1 MKRLLVFVVFLLF
14 FPFCAAAAAEKEETV
29 SRIVISGIMRIEPET
44 VLTYLM
50 IRKGD
55 IVSDEQL
62 DRGLKSLFSTGL
74 FADVRLSVTDGVL
87 TVDLVE
93 NPIVNQISFEGNKKI
108 KTQQLRDELSLHPRS
123 VFTRSKA
130 RRDTQRILELYKR
143 MGRYSAQ
150 VEPKIIERSQNRL
163 DVVFEINEGQPAF
176 IRKIDFIGNQAFDA
190 TELEEQMLS
199 KENRWYRW
207 FTSMDTYDPDRFAYD
222 QELLRRFY
230 LQHGY
235 MDFNIVSSSAE
246 LSPNRE
252 DFYLTLVLE
261 EGPRYKVGEVTV
273 VSDLKGLDADSVAD
287 VVTVKSGA
295 WFNNVKV
302 ENSEIAL
309 INAVGAKGFPFVDV
323 SSDLKKREG
332 EDVVD
337 VVFNIKE
344 GQHLFID
351 EIQITGNARTQDRVI
366 RREFRFAEG
375 DAYSPAKIR
384 RSKQRIE
391 NLNYF
396 DRVSMD
402 IEPVEGTLDR
412 AILKTD
418 VSEKSTGSL
427 KLGVGWSSYDGP
439 LAEVSVQE
447 NNFLGTGRRVGVSA
461 SVAEEK
467 TLFDISFVEPWFLD
481 RELALGFDVFY
492 LTRNYSDRSSYD
504 SEMGGGS
511 VSLSWKYTEE
521 LSHTVKYTLR
531 QDKIVD
537 VSESASIYV
546 KEQEGTTLT
555 SMISQTLFWD
565 YLDNRYNPSEGY
577 YVSLS
582 NDLAGFGGDT
592 RYLRT
597 DISAAYYYPL
607 SDKWV
612 LGLSTSGGYI
622 FGIGQDVRLNNR
634 YFLGGATL
642 RGFEDGGV
650 TARSKDGDDALGGN
664 WQATAGVQ
672 LMFPLG
678 LPSEFGMRGK
688 IFADFGLIGKP
699 DDFDASQMWY
709 SSKLRGSIGIGFVW
723 SSPLGPINVDY
734 AVPILKEPFDE
745 TEYFRLNF
753 GWGF

>member
-1 MKRLLVFVVFLLF
+1 MMF
-14 FPFCAAAAAEKEETV
+14 FPFCAGVRAAEKEETV
-29 SRIVISGIMRIEPET
+29 SQIVISGVMRIEPET

-108 KTQQLRDELSLHPRS
+108 KTQQLKDELSLHPRS

-163 DVVFEINEGQPAF
+163 DVVFEINEGRPTF
-176 IRKIDFIGNQAFDA
+176 IRKIDFIGNRAFDA
-190 TELEEQMLS
+190 TELEEEMLS

-337 VVFNIKE
+337 VVFNVKE

-418 VSEKSTGSL
+418 VS
-427 KLGVGWSSYDGP
+427 
-439 LAEVSVQE
+439 
-447 NNFLGTGRRVGVSA
+447 
-461 SVAEEK
+461 
-467 TLFDISFVEPWFLD
+467 
-481 RELALGFDVFY
+481 
-492 LTRNYSDRSSYD
+492 
-504 SEMGGGS
+504 
-511 VSLSWKYTEE
+511 
-521 LSHTVKYTLR
+521 
-531 QDKIVD
+531 
-537 VSESASIYV
+537 
-546 KEQEGTTLT
+546 
-555 SMISQTLFWD
+555 
-565 YLDNRYNPSEGY
+565 
-577 YVSLS
+577 
-582 NDLAGFGGDT
+582 
-592 RYLRT
+592 
-597 DISAAYYYPL
+597 
-607 SDKWV
+607 
-612 LGLSTSGGYI
+612 
-622 FGIGQDVRLNNR
+622 
-634 YFLGGATL
+634 
-642 RGFEDGGV
+642 
-650 TARSKDGDDALGGN
+650 
-664 WQATAGVQ
+664 
-672 LMFPLG
+672 
-678 LPSEFGMRGK
+678 
-688 IFADFGLIGKP
+688 
-699 DDFDASQMWY
+699 
-709 SSKLRGSIGIGFVW
+709 
-723 SSPLGPINVDY
+723 
-734 AVPILKEPFDE
+734 
-745 TEYFRLNF
+745 
-753 GWGF
+753 

>member
-1 MKRLLVFVVFLLF
+1 MKKLFVFIAIIFC
-14 FPFCAAAAAEKEETV
+14 FPFFKAEAAQKEEVV
-29 SRIVISGIMRIEPET
+29 SEIVISGVMRIEPET

-55 IVSDEQL
+55 SVSQEEL

-74 FADVRLSVTDGVL
+74 FSDVRLSVNDGVL
-87 TVDLVE
+87 NVDLVE
-93 NPIVNQISFEGNKKI
+93 NPIVNRISFEGNKKI
-108 KTQQLRDELSLHPRS
+108 KTQQLKDEVSLRPRS

-163 DVVFEINEGQPAF
+163 DVVFEINEGKPTY
-176 IRKIDFIGNQAFDA
+176 IRKIDFIGNHAFSA
-190 TELEEQMLS
+190 TELEEEMLS

-230 LQHGY
+230 LRHGY
-235 MDFNIVSSSAE
+235 MDFNIISSSAE

-252 DFYLTLVLE
+252 DFYLTIVLE
-261 EGPRYKVGEVTV
+261 EGKRYKVGEVKV
-273 VSDLKGLDADSVAD
+273 ISDLKGLDADTVAD
-287 VVTVKSGA
+287 VVSVKTGS
-295 WFNNVKV
+295 WYNNVKV
-302 ENSEIAL
+302 ENSELAL

-323 SSDLKKREG
+323 SSGLNKHEKEN
-332 EDVVD
+332 VVD

-375 DAYSPAKIR
+375 DAYSPSKIK

-396 DRVSMD
+396 DRVMMD
-402 IEPVEGTLDR
+402 IEQVEGTLDR

-461 SVAEEK
+461 SVAQEK

-481 RELALGFDVFY
+481 REMALGFDIFY

-504 SEMGGGS
+504 SEMAGAS

-531 QDKIVD
+531 QDKIID

-546 KEQEGTTLT
+546 KDQEGTTLT

-577 YVSLS
+577 YFSLS

-597 DISAAYYYPL
+597 DISAAYYHPL

-612 LGLSTSGGYI
+612 LGLTSSAGYI

-634 YFLGGATL
+634 YFLGGSTL

-650 TARSKDGDDALGGN
+650 TARSKVGDDALGGN

>member
-1 MKRLLVFVVFLLF
+1 
-14 FPFCAAAAAEKEETV
+14 
-29 SRIVISGIMRIEPET
+29 MRIEPET

-50 IRKGD
+50 IQKGD
-55 IVSDEQL
+55 TVDEEQL

-74 FADVRLSVTDGVL
+74 FADVSLSMNKGVL
-87 TVDLVE
+87 KVDLVE
-93 NPIVNQISFEGNKKI
+93 NPIVNEISFEGNRKI
-108 KTQQLRDELSLHPRS
+108 KTDQLKDEISLHPRS
-123 VFTRSKA
+123 IFTRSKV

-150 VEPKIIERSQNRL
+150 VEPKIIKRSQNRL
-163 DVVFEINEGQPAF
+163 DLVFEINEGQPTY
-176 IRKIDFIGNQAFDA
+176 IRKIDFIGNHAFTA
-190 TELEEQMLS
+190 TELEEEMLS
-199 KENRWYRW
+199 KENRWYRL

-222 QELLRRFY
+222 RELLRRFY
-230 LQHGY
+230 LEHGY
-235 MDFNIVSSSAE
+235 MDFNIISSSSE

-252 DFYLTLVLE
+252 DFYVTIVLD
-261 EGPRYKVGEVTV
+261 EGARYKIGKVKI
-273 VSDLKGLDADSVAD
+273 VSELKGLDANSIKGVVSV
-287 VVTVKSGA
+287 KPGH

-302 ENSEIAL
+302 EDSELNL

-323 SSDLKKREG
+323 SSSLKKRKG
-332 EDVVD
+332 KDIVD
-337 VVFNIKE
+337 VTFFIKE

-351 EIQITGNARTQDRVI
+351 KIDITGNSRTQDSVI
-366 RREFRFAEG
+366 RREFRFGEG
-375 DAYSPAKIR
+375 DAYSPSKIR

-396 DRVSMD
+396 DRVTMD
-402 IEPVEGTLDR
+402 IEQVEGTPDR
-412 AILKTD
+412 AVLKTD

-439 LAEVSVQE
+439 LAEVSIQE
-447 NNFLGTGRRVGVSA
+447 NNFLGTGRRVGISA

-481 RELALGFDVFY
+481 REMSFGFDVFY
-492 LTRNYSDRSSYD
+492 LTRNYSERSSYD
-504 SEMGGGS
+504 SEMAGTS

-531 QDKIVD
+531 QDKIID
-537 VSESASIYV
+537 VSEYASIYV

-577 YVSLS
+577 YLSVS

-597 DISAAYYYPL
+597 DVSAGYYIPL

-612 LGLSTSGGYI
+612 LGLSSSAGYI

-634 YFLGGATL
+634 YFLGGSTL

-650 TARSKDGDDALGGN
+650 TARSKDGNDALGGN
-664 WQATAGVQ
+664 WQVTASAQV
-672 LMFPLG
+672 MFPLG
-678 LPSEFGMRGK
+678 LPSEFGVKGK

-699 DDFDASQMWY
+699 DDYNASEMWY
-709 SSKLRGSIGIGFVW
+709 SSKLRASIGIGFVW

-734 AVPILKEPFDE
+734 ARPILKEPFDE